1 MRKIFFYSTVILAAV
16 ATVVS
21 ACNKNVEGRTD
32 NAPALQPSNND
43 LNAGTWKPVL
53 LTGPT
58 EFAVVAPSATNT
70 PDYIAQINEIK
81 SWQANLT
88 DSEKDIVK

>member
-1 MRKIFFYSTVILAAV
+1 MKKIFFFLIILIAATITLFV
-16 ATVVS
+16 
-21 ACNKNVEGRTD
+21 ACNKDIEGRTD
-32 NAPALQPSNND
+32 NTAALNPANID

-58 EFAVVAPSATNT
+58 EFAVAAPAATTT

-81 SWQANLT
+81 TWQANL
-88 DSEKDIVK
+88 